1 MGLRHNTSHCIP
13 KAPMA
18 HALTHPPFTIDDYLA
33 WEPTQTEK
41 HDYVRGEVFAMT
53 GGTLRHNR
61 ATMATAGTWKDH
73 LKGSPC
79 MVFAGDVKVAV
90 DATAHWFYPDV
101 VVTCSERD
109 VADLDAVAVREPVLL
124 LEVLSPSTAAYD
136 RGDKFLSLQKLASLR
151 EYALLDALV
160 PRLEVFRRNAAGRF
174 EHHVFEGA
182 DATAELTSIGW
193 SGAVARLLD

>member
-1 MGLRHNTSHCIP
+1 
-13 KAPMA
+13 MA
-18 HALTHPPFTIDDYLA
+18 QALAQPPFTIADYLA

-61 ATMATAGTWKDH
+61 ATMKSAMALETH
-73 LKGSPC
+73 LQGSRC
-79 MVFAGDVKVAV
+79 KVFSGDVKVAV
-90 DATAHWFYPDV
+90 EETAHWFYPDV

-136 RGDKFLSLQKLASLR
+136 RGDKFLSLQKLPSLR
-151 EYALLDALV
+151 EYALLDAV
-160 PRLEVFRRNAAGRF
+160 AHRLEVFRRNAAGRF
-174 EHHVFEGA
+174 EYFVFEGA
-182 DATAELTSIGW
+182 DTPAELASIGW
-193 SGAVARLLD
+193 TGPVASLLD